1 MGGNG
6 VPLRAGVAASK
17 LGALRQGRGVPEET
31 RGSHISPPR
40 AFFQTWGLT
49 RLAFLYTLT
58 CNRESPSEWRP
69 VSWFSLPRPSE
80 VCEITIHFAV
90 LATVILVPFSH
101 APGSGFVCED
111 PPPRPILQSRRGC
124 GREGGGRGVPLL
136 GLIPRPS
143 AWRLK

>member
-6 VPLRAGVAASK
+6 VPLQAGVAASK

-111 PPPRPILQSRRGC
+111 PPPSAPSCSLGVDA
-124 GREGGGRGVPLL
+124 GGRAAGV
-136 GLIPRPS
+136 GFHS
-143 AWRLK
+143 